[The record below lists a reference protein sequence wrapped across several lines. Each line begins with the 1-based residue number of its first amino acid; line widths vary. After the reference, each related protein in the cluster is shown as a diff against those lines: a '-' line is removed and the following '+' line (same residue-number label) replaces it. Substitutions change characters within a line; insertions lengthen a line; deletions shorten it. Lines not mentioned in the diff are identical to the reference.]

1 MTVLVPPV
9 TQESGEVSRAMSDA
23 RAIGRRV
30 RYWRQRRNLGR
41 KQFADMV
48 ERSVSWIDKIENGE
62 RNLLR
67 LPMLERVAA
76 ALAIDPTVL
85 TDAQVAS
92 SAAQCAD
99 GVEVQSIKQAL
110 GRYPM
115 LSADYGHGRAV
126 TNAQVERQLS
136 YAGQAWLSSHFAVVA
151 GVLPSLIEA
160 AQRLVAESEEDVRRQ
175 AHRALVMAY
184 RLACSM
190 LLKYDSTEIG
200 WLAAD
205 RALYTAQSSQ
215 DEIALA
221 RATRSVARA
230 MSHTGQLDAAV
241 TVSIDMAERLRPRL
255 NDDDRDAMPLFGML
269 LLSAEIAAAKRDDA
283 GLAEALHED
292 ASTKA
297 ERLGPAHR
305 GHHTIFGPANVGA
318 HRVAALV
325 RLRQGDAAVRYA
337 QRLDP
342 AMVNA
347 MPVERRANL
356 LLDLTDA
363 HTQIGRYD
371 AAIRALIQADR
382 LAPEEVR
389 CRPLA
394 RRLIV
399 GLLSTRPG
407 GRHDG
412 LRHVAQLAGVAA

>member
-1 MTVLVPPV
+1 MD
-9 TQESGEVSRAMSDA
+9 DA

-48 ERSVSWIDKIENGE
+48 GRSVSWLDKIEIGE

-115 LSADYGHGRAV
+115 LAADYGHGRAV

-151 GVLPSLIEA
+151 GVLPSLIED

-190 LLKYDSTEIG
+190 LLKYDSTGSAG
-200 WLAAD
+200 WRLTVRSTRRRAAK
-205 RALYTAQSSQ
+205 
-215 DEIALA
+215 
-221 RATRSVARA
+221 TRSPWHGPRGALR
-230 MSHTGQLDAAV
+230 
-241 TVSIDMAERLRPRL
+241 ER
-255 NDDDRDAMPLFGML
+255 
-269 LLSAEIAAAKRDDA
+269 
-283 GLAEALHED
+283 
-292 ASTKA
+292 
-297 ERLGPAHR
+297 
-305 GHHTIFGPANVGA
+305 
-318 HRVAALV
+318 
-325 RLRQGDAAVRYA
+325 
-337 QRLDP
+337 
-342 AMVNA
+342 
-347 MPVERRANL
+347 
-356 LLDLTDA
+356 
-363 HTQIGRYD
+363 
-371 AAIRALIQADR
+371 
-382 LAPEEVR
+382 
-389 CRPLA
+389 
-394 RRLIV
+394 
-399 GLLSTRPG
+399 
-407 GRHDG
+407 
-412 LRHVAQLAGVAA
+412 